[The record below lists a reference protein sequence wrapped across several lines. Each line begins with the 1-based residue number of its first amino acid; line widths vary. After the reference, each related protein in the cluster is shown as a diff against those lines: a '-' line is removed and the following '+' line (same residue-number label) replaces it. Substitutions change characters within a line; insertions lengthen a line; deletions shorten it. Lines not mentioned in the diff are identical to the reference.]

1 MIEGLKDKVVIVTG
15 GGHGIGRAYCHGFG
29 VAGAKV
35 VVVDIDA
42 PAAEKVAGEIV
53 QQFDGKALAAKVD
66 VANEASTKDMAKLAL
81 DKFSRIDILI
91 NNAAIFATIPMNR
104 GGIDTIDP
112 AEWDRMMAVNLKGL
126 FFCCRAVLP
135 AMRRQKSGKIINISS
150 GTALN
155 GSAGRIHYVT
165 SKAGVIGFTR
175 TLAREVGDD
184 NINVNAIAPGSTLSE
199 DNPSEE
205 VLKMRGARVGD
216 RCLKRVQLPKDLV
229 GTMLFLASP
238 LSDFMTGQTVAV
250 DGVSLFYNKGRLFHD
265 TVPTSHDRRRRYQ
278 DPLSRSRQRAGSGP
292 APRRRVRRLRRDH
305 LARQYCRARGTI
317 SCRRTGYSRL
327 GRNR

>member
-1 MIEGLKDKVVIVTG
+1 MIEGLKDQVVIVTG
-15 GGHGIGRAYCHGFG
+15 GGHGIGRAYCLGFG
-29 VAGAKV
+29 GAGARV
-35 VVVDIDA
+35 VVADIDE
-42 PAAEKVAGEIV
+42 PAATKVAKEV
-53 QQFDGKALAAKVD
+53 NTQTDAKSLSLKVD
-66 VANEASTKDMAKLAL
+66 VANEASTQAMVKTIL
-81 DKFSRIDILI
+81 DQYGRIDILV

-112 AEWDRMMAVNLKGL
+112 GEWDRMMAVNLKGL

-135 AMRRQKSGKIINISS
+135 AMRKQQSGKIVNISS

-199 DNPSEE
+199 DNPSEDI
-205 VLKMRGARVGD
+205 LKMRGARVAD

-229 GTMLFLASP
+229 GTVLFLSSP

-250 DGVSLFYNKGRLFHD
+250 DGGVAFL
-265 TVPTSHDRRRRYQ
+265 
-278 DPLSRSRQRAGSGP
+278 
-292 APRRRVRRLRRDH
+292 
-305 LARQYCRARGTI
+305 
-317 SCRRTGYSRL
+317 
-327 GRNR
+327 

>member
-15 GGHGIGRAYCHGFG
+15 GGHGIGRAYCLGFG
-29 VAGAKV
+29 GAGARV
-35 VVVDIDA
+35 VVADIDD
-42 PAAEKVAGEIV
+42 PAAAKVAKEV
-53 QQFDGKALAAKVD
+53 NTQTDAKSLSVKVD
-66 VANEASTKDMAKLAL
+66 VANESSTQMMVKTIL
-81 DKFSRIDILI
+81 DQYGRIDILV

-135 AMRRQKSGKIINISS
+135 AMRKQKSGKIVNISS

-205 VLKMRGARVGD
+205 ILKMRGARVSD

-229 GTMLFLASP
+229 GTVLFLSSP

-250 DGVSLFYNKGRLFHD
+250 DGGVAFL
-265 TVPTSHDRRRRYQ
+265 
-278 DPLSRSRQRAGSGP
+278 
-292 APRRRVRRLRRDH
+292 
-305 LARQYCRARGTI
+305 
-317 SCRRTGYSRL
+317 
-327 GRNR
+327 